1 MQVTQT
7 NYKQNPS
14 FKNGFYNVTRE
25 LDSSVMLS
33 RALIDTFGCTIPWIV
48 MANNDTEKNEKTRRY
63 LLDYA
68 IIWLTPFV
76 TLPLSNRFAM
86 KSIGKLTK
94 NFWSN
99 NHKAIH
105 ISNEFLKDTDSMM
118 VELNKMS
125 KGIYKNPLEA
135 LYYKLNPKKKYEPK
149 INIDELLESV
159 NGDKEKL
166 RQKLIRSKNAVFF
179 SDCMFTF
186 GAGATVLFGNNEI
199 TKKTSG
205 QAGFSAEMSMA
216 DKEIVEKRAENY
228 EKSKKKRYLA
238 SLGLIAATT
247 LGMSLAGFA
256 TLYSKSSNK
265 LVQKLRNNS
274 KLFDYTKGIYMS
286 RLPFFLSNIAFYSGA
301 SLLAARNN
309 TERKDAII
317 RNGVGTAIFFGGD
330 LLLSSLFTNFSD
342 RIFGTKLRA
351 KDNDN
356 SFIRKIFPKVKSV
369 KQVIE
374 EVEQGKISKSNKKVA
389 AGIFWTN
396 MLILMVSMGYAV
408 PTAINKMIKKDVEK
422 DVQAGVNVKNNQFA
436 MVQSNIAK
444 HIRMEDFIR
453 RATH

>member
-1 MQVTQT
+1 MQVAQIS
-7 NYKQNPS
+7 YKHNPS
-14 FKNGFYNVTRE
+14 FKSGFYNVTRE

-48 MANNDTEKNEKTRRY
+48 MANNDTEKKEKTRRY

-86 KSIGKLTK
+86 KYIGKLTK

-166 RQKLIRSKNAVFF
+166 RKKLIRSKNAVFF

-199 TKKTSG
+199 TKKSSG

-228 EKSKKKRYLA
+228 EKSKMKRYLA

-309 TERKDAII
+309 TERKDAAI
-317 RNGVGTAIFFGGD
+317 RNGVGTAVFFGGD
-330 LLLSSLFTNFSD
+330 LLLSSIFMNLSD
-342 RIFGTKLRA
+342 RIFGTKLRVN
-351 KDNDN
+351 DNDN

-369 KQVIE
+369 QRVME

-396 MLILMVSMGYAV
+396 MLILIVSMGYAV

-422 DVQAGVNVKNNQFA
+422 DVQAQKNALGN
-436 MVQSNIAK
+436 N
-444 HIRMEDFIR
+444 
-453 RATH
+453 

>member
-1 MQVTQT
+1 MQVAQT
-7 NYKQNPS
+7 SYKQDTS
-14 FKNGFYNVTRE
+14 FKSGFYNVTRE

-48 MANNDTEKNEKTRRY
+48 MANNDTEKKEKTRRY

-125 KGIYKNPLEA
+125 KGVHKNPLEA

-149 INIDELLESV
+149 ININELLESV

-166 RQKLIRSKNAVFF
+166 RKKLIRSKNAVFF

-205 QAGFSAEMSMA
+205 QSGFSAEMSMA

-317 RNGVGTAIFFGGD
+317 RNGVGTAVFFGGD
-330 LLLSSLFTNFSD
+330 LLLSSIFMNLSD
-342 RIFGTKLRA
+342 RIFGTKLR
-351 KDNDN
+351 KNNNDN
-356 SFIRKIFPKVKSV
+356 SFIRKIFPKVKPV
-369 KQVIE
+369 KQVME

-396 MLILMVSMGYAV
+396 MLILIVSMGYAV
-408 PTAINKMIKKDVEK
+408 PKAINKMIKKDVEK
-422 DVQAGVNVKNNQFA
+422 DVQAQKNELGN
-436 MVQSNIAK
+436 N
-444 HIRMEDFIR
+444 
-453 RATH
+453 

>member
-1 MQVTQT
+1 MQVAQIS
-7 NYKQNPS
+7 YKHNPS
-14 FKNGFYNVTRE
+14 FKSGFYNVTRE

-48 MANNDTEKNEKTRRY
+48 MANNDTEKKEKTRRY

-86 KSIGKLTK
+86 KYIGKLTK

-118 VELNKMS
+118 TEFNKMS

-166 RQKLIRSKNAVFF
+166 RKKLIRSKNAVFF

-199 TKKTSG
+199 TKKSSG

-228 EKSKKKRYLA
+228 EKSKMKRYLA

-309 TERKDAII
+309 TERKDAAI
-317 RNGVGTAIFFGGD
+317 RNGVGTAVFFGGD
-330 LLLSSLFTNFSD
+330 LLLSSIFMNLSD
-342 RIFGTKLRA
+342 RIFGTKLRVN
-351 KDNDN
+351 DNDN

-369 KQVIE
+369 QRVME

-396 MLILMVSMGYAV
+396 MLILIVSMGYAV

-422 DVQAGVNVKNNQFA
+422 DVQAQKNALGN
-436 MVQSNIAK
+436 N
-444 HIRMEDFIR
+444 
-453 RATH
+453 

>member
-1 MQVTQT
+1 MQVAGIGK
-7 NYKQNPS
+7 NNSS
-14 FKNGFYNVTRE
+14 FGNGFYNITRE

-48 MANNDTEKNEKTRRY
+48 MANNNTEKKEKTRRY

-86 KSIGKLTK
+86 KYISKLTK

-125 KGIYKNPLEA
+125 KGVYKNPLEA

-149 INIDELLESV
+149 INIDEILKSV

-216 DKEIVEKRAENY
+216 DKGIVEKRAEKY
-228 EKSKKKRYLA
+228 EKSKKKKYLA

-265 LVQKLRNNS
+265 LIQNLRNNS

-317 RNGVGTAIFFGGD
+317 RNGVGTAVFFGGD
-330 LLLSSLFTNFSD
+330 LLLSSIFTNLSD
-342 RIFGTKLRA
+342 RIFGTKLRQ
-351 KDNDN
+351 DNGN
-356 SFIRKIFPKVKSV
+356 NTVFRKIFPKVKPIR
-369 KQVIE
+369 QVIE
-374 EVEQGKISKSNKKVA
+374 EVEQSKISKSNKKVA
-389 AGIFWTN
+389 AGIFWSN
-396 MLILMVSMGYAV
+396 MLILMISMGYTV

-422 DVQAGVNVKNNQFA
+422 DVQAGENVKNNQSA
-436 MVQSNIAK
+436 IVQLNFIEPTR
-444 HIRMEDFIR
+444 IDDFIKKV
-453 RATH
+453 TS

>member
-1 MQVTQT
+1 MQIAGINKKYNSTFG
-7 NYKQNPS
+7 S
-14 FKNGFYNVTRE
+14 GFYNITRE

-33 RALIDTFGCTIPWIV
+33 RALIDTCGCTIPWII
-48 MANNDTEKNEKTRRY
+48 MANNGIEKKEKTRRY

-86 KSIGKLTK
+86 KYIGKLTK

-135 LYYKLNPKKKYEPK
+135 LYYRLNPKKKYEPK

-166 RQKLIRSKNAVFF
+166 RKKLIRSKNAVFF

-216 DKEIVEKRAENY
+216 DREIVEKRAEKY

-247 LGMSLAGFA
+247 LGMSLTGFA
-256 TLYSKSSNK
+256 SLYSKSSNK

-286 RLPFFLSNIAFYSGA
+286 RLPFFLGNIAFYSGA

-317 RNGVGTAIFFGGD
+317 RNGVGTAVFFGGD
-330 LLLSSLFTNFSD
+330 LLLSSIFTNLSD
-342 RIFGTKLRA
+342 RIFGTKLRIN
-351 KDNDN
+351 NDN
-356 SFIRKIFPKVKSV
+356 SFVRKIFPKVKSV
-369 KQVIE
+369 KQVME

-408 PTAINKMIKKDVEK
+408 PTVINKMIKKDVEK
-422 DVQAGVNVKNNQFA
+422 DIKVNEKNKQLF
-436 MVQSNIAK
+436 QTTTYK
-444 HIRMEDFIR
+444 PLRMENFIK
-453 RATH
+453 

>member
-1 MQVTQT
+1 MQVAQI
-7 NYKQNPS
+7 NNKHNPS
-14 FKNGFYNVTRE
+14 FRNGFYNATRE

-48 MANNDTEKNEKTRRY
+48 MANNDTEKKEKTRRY

-86 KSIGKLTK
+86 KYIGKLTK

-105 ISNEFLKDTDSMM
+105 ISNEFLKDTTSMM
-118 VELNKMS
+118 SELQRMGENVK
-125 KGIYKNPLEA
+125 KNPLEFV
-135 LYYKLNPKKKYEPK
+135 YYKLNPKKKYEQK
-149 INIDELLESV
+149 LNIDELLEAV
-159 NGDKEKL
+159 GGDEEKL
-166 RQKLIRSKNAVFF
+166 RKKLIRSKNAVFF

-186 GAGATVLFGNNEI
+186 GAGATVLFANNEI
-199 TKKTSG
+199 TKKTTG
-205 QAGFSAEMSMA
+205 QSGFSAEMSMA

-228 EKSKKKRYLA
+228 EKSKKKKYLT
-238 SLGLIAATT
+238 SLGIIAATT

-265 LVQKLRNNS
+265 LVQNLRNNS

-286 RLPFFLSNIAFYSGA
+286 RLPFFLSNIAFYMGA

-309 TERKDAII
+309 TERKDAAI
-317 RNGVGTAIFFGGD
+317 RNGVGATVFFGGD
-330 LLLSSLFTNFSD
+330 LLLSSLFANLSD
-342 RIFGTKLRA
+342 RIFGTKLR
-351 KDNDN
+351 KDNGN
-356 SFIRKIFPKVKSV
+356 NTVFRKIFPKVKPIS
-369 KQVIE
+369 KVIE
-374 EVEQGKISKSNKKVA
+374 EVEQGKISKANKKVA
-389 AGIFWTN
+389 AGIFWSN

-422 DVQAGVNVKNNQFA
+422 DVQAQNKSNVGLVNPVYTKP
-436 MVQSNIAK
+436 
-444 HIRMEDFIR
+444 IRMEDFIK
-453 RATH
+453 

>member
-1 MQVTQT
+1 MQVAQI
-7 NYKQNPS
+7 NHKQNPT
-14 FKNGFYNVTRE
+14 FRNGFYNATRE

-48 MANNDTEKNEKTRRY
+48 MANNGTEKKEKTRRY

-86 KSIGKLTK
+86 KYIGKLTK

-105 ISNEFLKDTDSMM
+105 ISNEFLKDTTSMM
-118 VELNKMS
+118 SELQRMGENVK
-125 KGIYKNPLEA
+125 KNPLEA
-135 LYYKLNPKKKYEPK
+135 VYYRLNSKKKYEQK
-149 INIDELLESV
+149 LNIKELLESV
-159 NGDKEKL
+159 GGDTEKL
-166 RQKLIRSKNAVFF
+166 RKNLIRSKNAVFF

-186 GAGATVLFGNNEI
+186 GAGATVLFANNEI

-216 DKEIVEKRAENY
+216 DKEIVEKRAEKY
-228 EKSKKKRYLA
+228 EKSKKKKYLA
-238 SLGLIAATT
+238 SLGIIAATT
-247 LGMSLAGFA
+247 LGMSLAAFA

-317 RNGVGTAIFFGGD
+317 RNGVGTAVFFGGD
-330 LLLSSLFTNFSD
+330 LLLSSIFTNLSD
-342 RIFGTKLRA
+342 RIFGTKLRQ
-351 KDNDN
+351 DNN
-356 SFIRKIFPKVKSV
+356 NTAFRKIFPKVKPIR
-369 KQVIE
+369 QVIE
-374 EVEQGKISKSNKKVA
+374 EVEQGKISKANKKVA
-389 AGIFWTN
+389 AGIFWSN

-408 PTAINKMIKKDVEK
+408 PAAINKMIKHDVEK
-422 DVQAGVNVKNNQFA
+422 DVQAVVNVKNNQSA
-436 MVQSNIAK
+436 MNQSNIVK
-444 HIRMEDFIR
+444 PIRMEDFIKQIK
-453 RATH
+453 